1 MRNVIIVKIIGKVN
15 IWVPLL
21 PVYICKVW
29 CYSKGNIEHI
39 NKAISNF
46 NLTRAFE
53 NLSVDE
59 KVELLNKTLPNIYL
73 NYIPHKKIKCDY
85 CQPPWMT
92 DNIKKSL
99 KERLN

>member
-1 MRNVIIVKIIGKVN
+1 MESMLSFLRIVIIIKIIGKVN

-29 CYSKGNIEHI
+29 YYSKRNIEHI

-53 NLSVDE
+53 NLSVVE
-59 KVELLNKTLPNIYL
+59 KVELLNKTLPNIY
-73 NYIPHKKIKCDY
+73 
-85 CQPPWMT
+85 
-92 DNIKKSL
+92 
-99 KERLN
+99 